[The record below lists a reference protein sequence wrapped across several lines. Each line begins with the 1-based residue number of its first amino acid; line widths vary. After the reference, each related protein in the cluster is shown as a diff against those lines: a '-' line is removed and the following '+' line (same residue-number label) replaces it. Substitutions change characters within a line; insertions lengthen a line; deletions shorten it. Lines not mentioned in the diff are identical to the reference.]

1 MGSTQPARD
10 TRSPPGAVSLGAQ
23 GLSQTNNASFSSRYT
38 TSPSAERRSFETGS
52 PPHHHAQGMRDGP
65 STALPTLLLRRLP
78 PNMHQEALYSMMLF
92 ADDFQNT
99 RFVEANDEQG
109 FQSAVA
115 EFRSVEGAREAQNR
129 LHGKQNAISGARMI
143 VDLLSPGVAL
153 PNPLNTEVAVDG
165 LGIRRQL
172 SNPTSSRAGSNS
184 GPRQSSRYFHSMGE
198 KINANTMP
206 PAQVDGE
213 ETPMFSP
220 RSPHSNSFR
229 EHMRQTG
236 KSMIS
241 EDADDE
247 TGELLKDPVAYAR
260 SNPQGST
267 VRRSNSGAQHPVS
280 RMGGLSLNT
289 AQNKP
294 SNGVMMSPTGGAYT
308 NNMSH
313 QAVSPSA
320 ELPNPLMSNG
330 IAPISPTNSGYPIS
344 PTHMPQRHLP
354 PANPAD
360 QNPPCNTLYVGN
372 LPIDTSEDELKAIFS
387 KQRGYK
393 RLCFR
398 TKHNGPMCFVEF
410 EDVSFATKALN
421 ELYGHTLHNSVK
433 GGIRLSFSKNPLGVR
448 TGQASALNPGSPL
461 GSPGSAGGFGGPG
474 AFSGV
479 SGPPPGLGAPP
490 GLNSP
495 PMSAGV
501 PGSAAANNGGF
512 AQFFG
517 PSSPPLGSSG
527 GPGNGRYGGYMN
539 NQHLG
544 HIGTGP

>member
-1 MGSTQPARD
+1 
-10 TRSPPGAVSLGAQ
+10 
-23 GLSQTNNASFSSRYT
+23 
-38 TSPSAERRSFETGS
+38 
-52 PPHHHAQGMRDGP
+52 
-65 STALPTLLLRRLP
+65 
-78 PNMHQEALYSMMLF
+78 MHQEALYSMLLF
-92 ADDFQNT
+92 AEDFHST
-99 RFVEANDEQG
+99 RFIEANDEQG

-115 EFRSVEGAREAQNR
+115 EFRSIEGAREAQSR
-129 LHGKQNAISGARMI
+129 LHGKQNVTNGARMI
-143 VDLLSPGVAL
+143 VDLLSPTGSTPHPQGADG
-153 PNPLNTEVAVDG
+153 AVDG

-172 SNPTSSRAGSNS
+172 SNAASSRGSSNN
-184 GPRQSSRYFHSMGE
+184 GPRQSSRYFQSMGE
-198 KINANTMP
+198 KINQISGAP
-206 PAQVDGE
+206 PQVDGE
-213 ETPMFSP
+213 ETPLFSP
-220 RSPHSNSFR
+220 RSPRGGSYQDPT
-229 EHMRQTG
+229 RQTG
-236 KSMIS
+236 KSIIS

-260 SNPQGST
+260 SNHAGSG
-267 VRRSNSGAQHPVS
+267 VRRSNSAAQAPVS
-280 RMGGLSLNT
+280 RMAGLSLNT
-289 AQNKP
+289 TQNH
-294 SNGVMMSPTGGAYT
+294 STNGVVLSPTGSGYPRNM
-308 NNMSH
+308 NNH
-313 QAVSPSA
+313 PVSPSA

-330 IAPISPTNSGYPIS
+330 LPPISPTNCGYPIS

-448 TGQASALNPGSPL
+448 TGQANALTPGSPL
-461 GSPGSAGGFGGPG
+461 GSPGSGGGFGGPG

-495 PMSAGV
+495 LSAGGH
-501 PGSAAANNGGF
+501 GSAAPNNGGF
-512 AQFFG
+512 AQYFG
-517 PSSPPLGSSG
+517 PSSPPLGSIAS
-527 GPGNGRYGGYMN
+527 PTSGRYGGYMGSGN
-539 NQHLG
+539 LG